1 VEFFEAVINLAVA
14 WYSALMRPGLFR
26 ADAGLSVPHI
36 APITVRDG
44 LTIND
49 LQRAAAGDR
58 GNYRLFFQ
66 EPGVASAV

>member
-1 VEFFEAVINLAVA
+1 
-14 WYSALMRPGLFR
+14 MRPGLFR
-26 ADAGLSVPHI
+26 AVAGLSVPHI

-66 EPGVASAV
+66 KPGAASAV